1 MSSTEPALMIDLE
14 QNSTYSYKVG
24 GHLPIDAPTY
34 VVRQADRELY
44 EALKAGEFCYVLNS
58 RQMGKTSLRVRT
70 MYRLQAEGIACAAI
84 NPLLIRSHEMTLDQW
99 YAGVIKELV
108 KSFKL
113 QINLR
118 SWLRDREYLSPVQ
131 RLSEF
136 IEEVLL
142 ECVSDKIAIFIDEI
156 DSILSLPFRTDD
168 FFAFI
173 RACNEYDR
181 LTFAL
186 LGVATPWDLIQDK
199 NCTPFNI
206 GHPIELNGFQ
216 LQEAQPLA
224 RGLEGKVPHPQVVLA
239 AVLDWT
245 GGQPF
250 LTQKICNLIF
260 NAESPPIPGDEVE
273 WVEKLV
279 QTQIIENWESQDEP
293 AHLKTIRDRILR
305 VGHRTKFLLKLYQEI
320 LRYNEITTDE
330 SREQMEL
337 RLSGLVVKRSG
348 KLSIYNRIYASVFN
362 WHWLTKSLASVQPDF
377 KQLVAEQEQKLLP
390 LLEEKE
396 GRDFDDVLYEILGSV
411 TLKIGELMCADRVT
425 VFFIDKEK
433 NELWSII
440 AKTADSNPT
449 KIQIM
454 SNNQS
459 AGRVTIYKKAVN
471 IHAHVSED
479 WYDVLAKEQNKVS
492 SYRIY
497 HQLTLPLLTTRSDLF
512 AFVQLVNKL
521 KQPHNPTEPL
531 AERIDKEGFHQADLE
546 KLSEYAPELEKI
558 LHRCHYCYKL
568 TQRLQASEAL
578 TEATSFLSQSS
589 LDSEEI
595 ITRVMEAAKRLMNA
609 DRSTL
614 WLLDDEK
621 KELWTKITKED
632 GSVIPLRL
640 QVGQGF
646 AGKVAATQ
654 ESINIGFDLYDH
666 PESETARKT
675 DQKTGYR
682 TCSLLCMPV
691 FSPEGELLGVT
702 QLVNKRKQGDFPEYD
717 PENWP
722 EAPECFED
730 SFDSNSQK
738 YMQIFNSQVGV
749 ALQHAR
755 EYAEVK
761 KRAESN
767 PENVVSQTFAML
779 IKVMDGQGFDEI
791 LDNTLRS
798 ITLKM
803 GKSLS
808 ADRTTIFLLDE
819 ERNELWSIIAEAD
832 GDRSLEIRVPANKGI
847 VGEVASSKNL
857 INIPYD
863 FYDDPRS
870 ATAKEQDKKNGYRT
884 YTMLAWPLLNESG
897 SLVAVI
903 QAINKL
909 KLFHDPTASLAE
921 KIDHQGFN
929 QTDEDLL
936 AENAPLIRMILES
949 FQSYHKTT
957 RGQRVAAALMAAIR
971 SVSQSSLEVDEI
983 LKRVMNA
990 AKELMNADR
999 STLWL
1004 LDREAN
1010 QLWTKISFQDGTE
1023 RELRL
1028 EVGQG
1033 YAGKVAAT
1041 GKIINIPFDLYNYPD
1056 SETAR
1061 KTDYKT
1067 GYRTCSLLCMPVWNP
1082 DGELIAVTQ
1091 LINKKKPGNSGDA
1104 TLIYGVEV
1112 PDCFQTSFDESDR
1125 KYMQVFNNQVGV
1137 ILQNAELLAAVK
1149 KQEQNLRDNL
1159 NIAEAIPFSKID

>member
-1 MSSTEPALMIDLE
+1 MNSE
-14 QNSTYSYKVG
+14 QNSTYTYKVG

-34 VVRQADRELY
+34 VVRQADEDLY
-44 EALKAGEFCYVLNS
+44 EGLKGGEFCYVLNS

-70 MYRLQAEGIACAAI
+70 MHRLQAEAIACAAI

-99 YAGVIKELV
+99 YAGVMKELV

-113 QINLR
+113 QIKLR
-118 SWLRDREYLSPVQ
+118 SWLTEREYLSPVQ

-136 IEEVLL
+136 IDEVLL
-142 ECVSDKIAIFIDEI
+142 ECVSGKIVIFIDEI

-173 RACNEYDR
+173 RACNEYQR

-206 GHPIELNGFQ
+206 GRPIELNGFQ

-224 RGLEGKVPHPQVVLA
+224 RGLEGKVANSQAVLE

-250 LTQKICNLIF
+250 LTQKICNIIF
-260 NAESPPIPGDEVE
+260 NAESSPLPGGEVE

-279 QTQIIENWESQDEP
+279 QTQIIETWEAQDEP

-305 VGHRTKFLLKLYQEI
+305 VGQRTKPLLKLYQEI
-320 LRYNEITTDE
+320 LRYGEISADE
-330 SREQMEL
+330 SREQIEL
-337 RLSGLVVKRSG
+337 RLSGLVVRQSG
-348 KLSIYNRIYASVFN
+348 KLGVYNRIYAAVFN
-362 WHWLTKSLASVQPDF
+362 WNWLTKALSSLQPDF
-377 KQLVAEQEQKLLP
+377 KQLIAEQEQKLLP
-390 LLEEKE
+390 MLEAKE
-396 GRDFDDVLYEILGSV
+396 GKDFDDVLYEILGSV
-411 TLKIGELMCADRVT
+411 TLKMGELMSVDRVT
-425 VFFIDKEK
+425 IFIIDKEK
-433 NELWSII
+433 NELWSIN
-440 AKTADSNPT
+440 AKTSDSNPT

-454 SNNQS
+454 SNNQT
-459 AGRVTIYKKAVN
+459 AGRVTIYKRAVN
-471 IHAHVSED
+471 IHGHQSED
-479 WYDVLAKEQNKVS
+479 LYEILAKEQSKTT

-497 HQLTLPLLTTRSDLF
+497 NELNLPLLNTQPDLF

-521 KQPHNPTEPL
+521 KQPNNPTEPL
-531 AERIDKEGFHQADLE
+531 AERIVKEGFTASDRD
-546 KLSEYAPELEKI
+546 KLGEYAPELEKI

-578 TEATSFLSQSS
+578 TEATRFVSESS

-595 ITRVMEAAKRLMNA
+595 IARVMEAAKRLMNA

-614 WLLDDEK
+614 WLLDDNK

-646 AGKVAATQ
+646 AGKVAATC
-654 ESINIGFDLYDH
+654 ESINIPFDLYEH
-666 PESETARKT
+666 PESETAQKT

-702 QLVNKRKQGDFPEYD
+702 QLINKRKQGEFPEYD

-722 EAPECFED
+722 EAPECFDD

-767 PENVVSQTFAML
+767 PQNVVSQTFAML
-779 IKVMDGQGFDEI
+779 NKVMDGQGFDEI

-819 ERNELWSIIAEAD
+819 EKDEFWSIIAEAD
-832 GDRSLEIRVPANKGI
+832 GERSLEIRVPANKGI
-847 VGEVASSKNL
+847 VGEVAASKQA
-857 INIPYD
+857 IDIPYD

-870 ATAKEQDKKNGYRT
+870 ATAKEQDRKNGYRT
-884 YTMLAWPLLNESG
+884 YTMLAWPLLNEEG

-909 KLFHDPTASLAE
+909 KRFYEPTVSLEE
-921 KIDHQGFN
+921 KIDREGFN
-929 QTDEDLL
+929 ETDKELL
-936 AENAPLIRMILES
+936 AENASLIRMILES
-949 FQSYHKTT
+949 FQSYHKTA
-957 RGQRVAAALMAAIR
+957 RGQRVAVALMAAIR
-971 SVSQSSLEVDEI
+971 SVSQSSLEVGEI
-983 LKRVMNA
+983 LKRVMDS

-1004 LDREAN
+1004 VDRETN

-1028 EVGQG
+1028 QIGQG
-1033 YAGKVAAT
+1033 YAGKVAIT
-1041 GKIINIPFDLYNYPD
+1041 GKIINIPFDLYDYPN
-1056 SETAR
+1056 SETA
-1061 KTDYKT
+1061 KTTDEKT
-1067 GYRTCSLLCMPVWNP
+1067 GYRTCSLLCMPIWNP
-1082 DGELIAVTQ
+1082 DGELIGVTQ
-1091 LINKKKPGNSGDA
+1091 LINKKKSSVLGDYIP
-1104 TLIYGVEV
+1104 TYGEEV
-1112 PDCFQTSFDESDR
+1112 PTCFQTSFDGNDQ

-1149 KQEQNLRDNL
+1149 RQEQTLRD
-1159 NIAEAIPFSKID
+1159 IAKC